1 MVFGNQSETADDEV
15 RSDRNRGLL
24 GRSGGL
30 GRRSFL
36 TAAAAAAG
44 APLLATGGR
53 AATESGGRRRIE
65 IDSTGSTAV
74 NYEFTATGAI
84 DPVRGDA
91 GGNEAVSENG
101 DGTRTATGSI
111 GSWGRDTYT
120 FQGQITSFTP
130 AKGDFDLRVDG
141 VQVDPTAVAKK
152 GTLGSL
158 PAASDTLGGGEG
170 YPDAVPKSAAT
181 TVVSSVDGLESALNG
196 ASSGDVVYVDGS
208 ATIRMGKR
216 ELTVPSGVTLASN
229 RGIGG
234 AAGGEIRADEV
245 YGEGPIHTENQVRI
259 TGLRVTAPND
269 EYIEYRRPVHSGV
282 VVEGN
287 GCEIDNVEISGFT
300 YSAVKLLRSA
310 RIHHSYIHSNPM
322 DGLGYGVLC
331 IGGDST
337 LIEYN
342 RFNYNRHSV
351 ANQGTA
357 GYEVRYNHFG
367 DKAVAYQVGT
377 HRPGATTLQIH
388 HNTFVPTKHINSGE
402 DPESHISI
410 RGVPDDVAD
419 IHHNWFH
426 NREQPAPGRGRES
439 IIQPHS
445 NQFRNVNFDTNH
457 YGPKQPSEATI
468 GCPR

>member
-1 MVFGNQSETADDEV
+1 MAVPLV
-15 RSDRNRGLL
+15 
-24 GRSGGL
+24 
-30 GRRSFL
+30 
-36 TAAAAAAG
+36 AG
-44 APLLATGGR
+44 SGR
-53 AATESGGRRRIE
+53 AAQGSGGRRRIE
-65 IDSTGSTAV
+65 IDSTGSEPV
-74 NYEFTATGAI
+74 NYEFTATGAVEA
-84 DPVRGDA
+84 VRGDA
-91 GGNEAVSENG
+91 EGNDSVAEND
-101 DGTRTATGSI
+101 DGTRTATGAV

-120 FQGQITSFTP
+120 FEGRITGFSPTEGEFE
-130 AKGDFDLRVDG
+130 LRVDG
-141 VQVDPTAVAKK
+141 VRVDPSAVAKEE
-152 GTLGSL
+152 TLNSL
-158 PAASDTLGGGEG
+158 PTASDVLGGGTG
-170 YPDAVPKSAAT
+170 YPDAVPQSAAT
-181 TVVSSVDGLESALNG
+181 TVVSDIDGLETALNG
-196 ASSGDVVYVDGS
+196 ASSGDVVYVAPS
-208 ATIRMGKR
+208 ATIAVGKR

-229 RGIGG
+229 RGIDG
-234 AAGGEIRADEV
+234 ANGGEIRADEV
-245 YGEGPIHTENQVRI
+245 HGEGPLRTGNQVRI

-282 VVEGN
+282 VVDGK

-300 YSAVKLLRSA
+300 YSAVKLLHSA
-310 RIHHSYIHSNPM
+310 RIHHSHIHSNPM

-337 LIEYN
+337 LVEYN

-377 HRPGATTLQIH
+377 HRPGATTLKIH

-402 DPESHISI
+402 DPESHVSI

-426 NREQPAPGRGRES
+426 NPRQPAPGRGTES

-445 NQFRNVNFDTNH
+445 NTFKNVNFDTNH
-457 YGPKQPSEATI
+457 YGPKQPSDATV

>member
-1 MVFGNQSETADDEV
+1 MVFGNQSETMGDET
-15 RSDRNRGLL
+15 RDDRNAGLP
-24 GRSGGL
+24 GGSGGF

-36 TAAAAAAG
+36 TAAAAAAA
-44 APLLATGGR
+44 APLVTGGGR
-53 AATESGGRRRIE
+53 AAQGSGGRRRIE
-65 IDSTGSTAV
+65 IDSTGSKAV
-74 NYEFTATGAI
+74 NYEFTATGAVE
-84 DPVRGDA
+84 PVRGDA
-91 GGNEAVSENG
+91 EGNDSVTENG
-101 DGTRTATGSI
+101 DGTRTATGSV

-120 FQGQITSFTP
+120 FEGRITAFSPT
-130 AKGDFDLRVDG
+130 KGDFELRVDG
-141 VQVDPTAVAKK
+141 TRVDPSAVANEK
-152 GTLGSL
+152 TLNSL
-158 PAASDTLGGGEG
+158 PAASGVLGGGKG

-181 TVVSSVDGLESALNG
+181 TVVSTIDGLEQALNG

-208 ATIRMGKR
+208 ATIQAGKR

-229 RGIGG
+229 RGIDG
-234 AAGGEIRADEV
+234 AKGGEIHAGEV
-245 YGEGPIHTENQVRI
+245 HGEGPIHTENQVRI
-259 TGLRVTAPND
+259 TGVRITAPND
-269 EYIEYRRPVHSGV
+269 EYMEYTRPVHSGV
-282 VVEGN
+282 VVGGR
-287 GCEIDNVEISGFT
+287 GCEIDNVEIAGFT
-300 YSAVKLLRSA
+300 YSGVKLLRSA
-310 RIHHSYIHSNPM
+310 RIHHSHIHSNPM
-322 DGLGYGVLC
+322 DGLGYGIVC
-331 IGGDST
+331 IGGGST

-377 HRPGATTLQIH
+377 HRPGATTLKIH

-402 DPESHISI
+402 DPESHVSI

-426 NREQPAPGRGRES
+426 NPKQPAPGRGTES

-445 NQFRNVNFDTNH
+445 NQFRNVNFDANH
-457 YGPKQPSEATI
+457 YGAKKPSDPTI

>member
-1 MVFGNQSETADDEV
+1 MVFGNQSEPTGGETRDG
-15 RSDRNRGLL
+15 RNRALPG
-24 GRSGGL
+24 GSGGL

-36 TAAAAAAG
+36 TAAGAAAAV
-44 APLLATGGR
+44 PLVAGSGR
-53 AATESGGRRRIE
+53 AAKGSGSRRRIE
-65 IDSTGSTAV
+65 IDSTGSKGV
-74 NYEFTATGAI
+74 GYEFTATGAVE
-84 DPVRGDA
+84 PVRGDA
-91 GGNEAVSENG
+91 EGNDSVTEND
-101 DGTRTATGSI
+101 DGSRTATGAV

-120 FQGQITSFTP
+120 FEGRITSFSPTS
-130 AKGDFDLRVDG
+130 GEFDLRVDG
-141 VQVDPTAVAKK
+141 VRVDPAAVAKK
-152 GTLGSL
+152 GTLNSL
-158 PAASDTLGGGEG
+158 PAASDVLGGGKG
-170 YPDAVPKSAAT
+170 YPDTVPKSAAT
-181 TVVSSVDGLESALNG
+181 TVVSDVGGLERALNG
-196 ASSGDVVYVDGS
+196 ASSGDVVYVDPS
-208 ATIRMGKR
+208 ATIAVGKR

-229 RGIGG
+229 RGVDG
-234 AAGGEIRADEV
+234 AKGGEIRADEV
-245 YGEGPIHTENQVRI
+245 YGEGPLHTGNQVRI

-282 VVEGN
+282 VVEGK
-287 GCEIDNVEISGFT
+287 GCEIDNVEIAGFT
-300 YSAVKLLRSA
+300 YSAVKLLHSA
-310 RIHHSYIHSNPM
+310 RVHHSHIHSNPM

-337 LIEYN
+337 LVEYN

-377 HRPGATTLQIH
+377 HRPGGSTLEIH

-402 DPESHISI
+402 DPESHVSI

-426 NREQPAPGRGRES
+426 NPRQPAPGRGEES

-445 NQFRNVNFDTNH
+445 NRFRNVNFDTNH
-457 YGPKQPSEATI
+457 YGEKRPSDDTV